1 MQPGTLY
8 SIIAD
13 TKNIPDGYPASL
25 TQTGGVICNDIHG
38 HFLIDVLAVIWVSL
52 LVFFHFLLALGI
64 TSLGA
69 VWISNSKWVDDDTNK
84 KLAYSPN
91 LMLTAMP
98 ILAVGAFAEVAGH
111 LFDNWLYI
119 GLIPTVYQAFFYGG
133 LALGQSML
141 ALGLW
146 GEGRG
151 PGLWMYILP
160 TLSVLSFVSILY
172 GGHSCTVKAQLAGD
186 DNSTMYQLTESDIA
200 YGNCEK
206 VSWFVLS
213 FVTLGVSTLF
223 LFLKAK
229 CPNKQIRNKYLCV
242 GLSCLAFGIGVST
255 LITKTGH
262 QFYHLPTVLG
272 FTGLFYTELLFV
284 KKIPELNKRSK
295 ITTTAGETTACRKIK
310 KK

>member
-1 MQPGTLY
+1 
-8 SIIAD
+8 
-13 TKNIPDGYPASL
+13 
-25 TQTGGVICNDIHG
+25 
-38 HFLIDVLAVIWVSL
+38 
-52 LVFFHFLLALGI
+52 
-64 TSLGA
+64 
-69 VWISNSKWVDDDTNK
+69 
-84 KLAYSPN
+84 
-91 LMLTAMP
+91 
-98 ILAVGAFAEVAGH
+98 
-111 LFDNWLYI
+111 
-119 GLIPTVYQAFFYGG
+119 
-133 LALGQSML
+133 ML

-151 PGLWMYILP
+151 PGLWIYILP
-160 TLSVLSFVSILY
+160 TLSVISFVSIVY
-172 GGHSCTVKAQLAGD
+172 GGHSCTVKAQVAGD

-213 FVTLGVSTLF
+213 LVTLGVSTLF
-223 LFLKAK
+223 LFLEAK
-229 CPNKQIRNKYLCV
+229 CPNKQIRDKYLCV
-242 GLSCLAFGIGVST
+242 GVST